1 MSCGCTGSRPVA
13 VVRPSVQSSV
23 SSCGCPSVNRGFSAP
38 TPSVPYNLPSIVSHG
53 AVVVP
58 RRCDAQMVAPIPR
71 SGSSMDYPSISA
83 KGCGCQR

>member
-13 VVRPSVQSSV
+13 VTRPSVQSSV
-23 SSCGCPSVNRGFSAP
+23 SSCGCPTANRGISVP
-38 TPSVPYNLPSIVSHG
+38 TPTAPYNLPAIVSHG

-58 RRCDAQMVAPIPR
+58 RRCDVQMVPPAVQA
-71 SGSSMDYPSISA
+71 MAYPSVAS